1 MHKLAAVIRRE
12 FLARVRT
19 KAFVI
24 GTLLGPI
31 FLVGM
36 FTIPMLIFGKGS
48 GRIDLVVLDA
58 ASGDL
63 GARAAD
69 AISQVIVNK
78 ADTTQTQYMVTRVVA
93 LPSRV
98 SVVRD
103 SLVKLVDAGAAG
115 TPRYD
120 GILVVTDSAYQ
131 AGRFDY
137 LGSNVSSVQD
147 MQDLERLLRGV
158 VIQERL
164 IRSGVS
170 PESARLAESKVEM
183 NTMKVTHGSLTGESG
198 EMAFLV
204 GYVMSFI
211 LYFAILISGIQ
222 IMSAVVEEK
231 STRIMEV
238 LISSVRPFDL
248 LLGKVIGV
256 GGAVLLQLAIW
267 GGSASVLSLFRGQI
281 AGSIGMPAQ
290 QASSITLPTITPDML
305 IVLFAFFIL
314 GFFLF
319 ASAYAAV
326 GSMCNSTQE
335 TQQFAQPLT
344 LLVVFGFFGALAA
357 IKHPDGPAARLMSFI
372 PLTSPFVV
380 PVRYAISPLPWT
392 EVVASMLVTLAGGL
406 AVIWVAGRIYR
417 IGVLAY
423 GKRPTPKEIF
433 RWIRAS

>member
-1 MHKLAAVIRRE
+1 MHKLAAIIRRE
-12 FLARVRT
+12 FLTRVRT
-19 KAFVI
+19 KAFI
-24 GTLLGPI
+24 ISTLLGPI
-31 FLVGM
+31 FFIGIFAV
-36 FTIPMLIFGKGS
+36 PMLIFGKGS
-48 GRIDLVVLDA
+48 GQIDLVVLDA
-58 ASGDL
+58 ATGDL
-63 GARAAD
+63 GVRTAE
-69 AISQVIVNK
+69 AISQVYVTK
-78 ADTTQTQYMVTRVVA
+78 GDTTHTQYAVTRVTA
-93 LPSRV
+93 PAARV

-103 SLVKLVDAGAAG
+103 SLIKLVDAGVPG
-115 TPRYD
+115 THRYD
-120 GILVVTDSAYQ
+120 GILIVTDSAFQ
-131 AGRFDY
+131 AGNFSY

-170 PESARLAESKVEM
+170 PASAKLAESKVSM

-267 GGSASVLSLFRGQI
+267 VGSAGVLSAFSGKI
-281 AGSIGMPAQ
+281 FGSVGMPAQ
-290 QASSITLPTITPDML
+290 QAASITMPTITPDML
-305 IVLFAFFIL
+305 IVLLAFFIL

-344 LLVVFGFFGALAA
+344 ILVVFGFFGALAA
-357 IKHPDGPAARLMSFI
+357 IKHPDGAAARVMSFI

-406 AVIWVAGRIYR
+406 AVIWIAGRIYR

-423 GKRPTPKEIF
+423 GKRPTPREIF

>member
-1 MHKLAAVIRRE
+1 MIS
-12 FLARVRT
+12 
-19 KAFVI
+19 
-24 GTLLGPI
+24 TLLGPI
-31 FLVGM
+31 FFIAIFAM
-36 FTIPMLIFGKGS
+36 PILIFGKGS
-48 GRIDLVVLDA
+48 EKINLVILDA

-63 GARAAD
+63 GQRTVD
-69 AISQVIVNK
+69 AISQVNVIK
-78 ADTTQTQYMVTRVVA
+78 DDTSHASYDVTRVVA
-93 LPSRV
+93 PADRV
-98 SVVRD
+98 SAVRD
-103 SLVKLVDAGAAG
+103 SLIKLVDVGGPG
-115 TPRYD
+115 TEKHD
-120 GILVVTDSAYQ
+120 GILVLTDSGFQ
-131 AGRFDY
+131 QGRLDY
-137 LGSNVSSVQD
+137 LGSNVSSMQD
-147 MQDLERLLRGV
+147 MEGLQRVVRGV
-158 VIQERL
+158 VLQERL
-164 IRSGVS
+164 IRAGVT
-170 PESARLAESKVEM
+170 PQSAKLAEGTVDM
-183 NTMKVTHGSLTGESG
+183 NTMKVTHGALTGESG
-198 EMAFLV
+198 EMAFMV

-267 GGSASVLSLFRGQI
+267 AGSVTVLSVFRGAI

-290 QASSITLPTITPDML
+290 QAANITMPTVTPGML
-305 IVLFAFFIL
+305 IVLLAFFFL

-344 LLVVFGFFGALAA
+344 ILVIVGFFGALAA
-357 IKHPDGPAARLMSFI
+357 IKHPDAPAAQIMSFI
-372 PLTSPFVV
+372 PVTSPFVV

-406 AVIWVAGRIYR
+406 AVIWIAGRIYR